1 MDIQD
6 DSNRSNQVLL
16 EEQERVSSSDEH
28 WDDQLS
34 THRDHESDSGLEND
48 VDGKD
53 RESDSEDVDF
63 KQMDGNV

>member
-1 MDIQD
+1 MDMQD
-6 DSNRSNQVLL
+6 DNNRSDQVLFD
-16 EEQERVSSSDEH
+16 EQERVSSSDEH

-34 THRDHESDSGLEND
+34 TRRDHESDSDLEND

-53 RESDSEDVDF
+53 RESDSEEVDF